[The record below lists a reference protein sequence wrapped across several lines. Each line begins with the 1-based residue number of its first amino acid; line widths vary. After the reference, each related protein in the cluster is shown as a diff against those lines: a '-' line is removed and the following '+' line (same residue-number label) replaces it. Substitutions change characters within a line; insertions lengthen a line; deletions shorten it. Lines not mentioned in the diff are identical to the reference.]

1 MRHALLQGKEWGG
14 VMQCGCTAQ
23 HGCTKVLH
31 GIGRILIPW
40 LHMSSLEETK
50 LFPAEPS
57 TNKVAASRETVLSP
71 YNNNT
76 ALAAP
81 ILKSLAINAL

>member
-1 MRHALLQGKEWGG
+1 MQGGW
-14 VMQCGCTAQ
+14 MHCTAQ

-50 LFPAEPS
+50 LFLAEPS
-57 TNKVAASRETVLSP
+57 MNTKWLQVGKEVLSP
-71 YNNNT
+71 DNST
-76 ALAAP
+76 ALAAS
-81 ILKSLAINAL
+81 ILKSWAMNAL